1 MWSASDC
8 IFYEWILLEWF
19 MTSRFPSKTSLPEKP
34 QSTPDSRLTESLCL
48 QTLNLGVRP
57 DFFGEYP
64 SHNTPVSTSRH
75 LAIDDHNNYAEVT
88 ESIER
93 VGRRASRLQ
102 YQTSTRRWLRSERR
116 GKPKKR
122 RSSQRRFF
130 IKEPHEEEWNRERG
144 NISAMVPPTTR
155 LQSGILKQEYSAGW

>member
-34 QSTPDSRLTESLCL
+34 QSTPDSCLTESLCL

-64 SHNTPVSTSRH
+64 SHNTPVSTGRH

-102 YQTSTRRWLRSERR
+102 YQTTHAEMAAVGTE
-116 GKPKKR
+116 GKTEKTKK
-122 RSSQRRFF
+122 
-130 IKEPHEEEWNRERG
+130 
-144 NISAMVPPTTR
+144 
-155 LQSGILKQEYSAGW
+155 